1 MTPLDRKLSP
11 LIAVSTILVL
21 VLLLYWGKP
30 VLMPLAL
37 ALLFSFLL
45 NPVVNALHRRGLPR
59 GPAVMTVVLLVFT
72 IVAGV
77 AWAIGHQMNALAEEL
92 PQYKENVVKK
102 IAELRTAGKGTGFE
116 KLQRTV
122 QEVIGELKRQ
132 HRTEKSSAV
141 EAEA

>member
-59 GPAVMTVVLLVFT
+59 GPAVLLLALFGTPLWFYGVL
-72 IVAGV
+72 
-77 AWAIGHQMNALAEEL
+77 Q
-92 PQYKENVVKK
+92 PSYKH
-102 IAELRTAGKGTGFE
+102 AADTLYE
-116 KLQRTV
+116 KLRVNPVTP
-122 QEVIGELKRQ
+122 
-132 HRTEKSSAV
+132 T
-141 EAEA
+141 